1 MTRLRTL
8 LTILFP
14 TLLGVFAIL
23 LFWRYYSAP
32 IIFPD
37 TFGYLAGAAPDPAR
51 SIAGTRT
58 PVYGWL
64 MLQAFHVGIP
74 ALIVWV
80 QQALWLSC
88 IATGTWLVLTLT
100 ESWWRAIGAGA
111 ALIGAD
117 ILTMHMLPST
127 WFFLTDAS
135 AALCTTLGL
144 FLVLIGAVKKNS
156 RILWLGAGCIGL
168 SNIIRPLFVG
178 MIVGSLAIVGTS
190 RIIKHSLLSRSVIIA
205 MMCVWLPTIGLCT
218 YNWFQFGFFS
228 TSSVSGRYVMT
239 YTLALLQPGDKV
251 FDDEKLNAALHETVR
266 TGSVPEAYRG
276 IDAYD
281 IGLGK
286 HWHELSE
293 LYGSLA
299 HDDNVAV
306 MRFKVKKLSTSIML
320 RNVWQHPNAYV
331 AMVWGRLIHNI
342 LPDQT
347 GAHYFTFETQD
358 GYGVQE
364 KHWTTLLRNK
374 YLTETSAM
382 NRTPHNPDTV
392 PVLRR
397 IIAFAL
403 PKTIDTTVIALF
415 LGTML
420 FSFGTSVFLI
430 TKSHSQQRNLLGY
443 AIMICIFASVL
454 YSLAQAM
461 IVNERGVLLAED
473 PRQRLPALMTTTM
486 AIILSL
492 SAIKRREY
500 SKD

>member
-8 LTILFP
+8 LTVLCP
-14 TLLGVFAIL
+14 TLLGFFVIL
-23 LFWRYYSAP
+23 LFWSYYSAP

-37 TFGYLAGAAPDPAR
+37 TFGYLSGAAPDPAR

-100 ESWWRAIGAGA
+100 ESWWRAVGAGA

-117 ILTMHMLPST
+117 ILTMHVLPST
-127 WFFLTDAS
+127 WFFLTDAP

-144 FLVLIGAVKKNS
+144 FLVLIGTVKKNS
-156 RILWLGAGCIGL
+156 RILWLGAACIGF
-168 SNIIRPLFVG
+168 SNVIRPLFVG
-178 MIVGSLAIVGTS
+178 IIVGSFAIVCTS
-190 RIIKHSLLSRSVIIA
+190 RIMKQQLRSRVVMLAIL
-205 MMCVWLPTIGLCT
+205 CVWLPTIGLCT
-218 YNWFQFGFFS
+218 YNWLQFGFFS

-251 FDDEKLNAALHETVR
+251 FDDEKLNAALHQTVR
-266 TGSVPEAYRG
+266 TGRVPEAYRG
-276 IDAYD
+276 IDAFD

-299 HDDNVAV
+299 HDDNVAI
-306 MRFKVKKLSTSIML
+306 MRFKVKKISTAILL
-320 RNVWQHPNAYV
+320 RNIWQHPGAYA
-331 AMVWGRLIHNI
+331 AMVWSRFVHNI

-364 KHWTTLLRNK
+364 KHWTRLIRNK
-374 YLTETSAM
+374 YLSDASAM

-403 PKTIDTTVIALF
+403 PQTIDTTVVTLF
-415 LGTML
+415 LVTML
-420 FSFGTSVFLI
+420 LALGTSIFLM
-430 TKSHSQQRNLLGY
+430 TQSHSQQRKMLGF
-443 AIMICIFASVL
+443 AIMICILGSVL
-454 YSLAQAM
+454 HSLAQAM
-461 IVNERGVLLAED
+461 IVNERGVLLRED
-473 PRQRLPALMTTTM
+473 PRQRLPALMTTAM

-492 SAIKRREY
+492 SAIKRSEL